1 MGKLAALLKALSGQ
15 TLEERER
22 KLIELEADA
31 NITALVP
38 ELVYEQI
45 VTGAEEALCMREVLR
60 KATIRMDRP
69 EMKVTVWKRPTRV
82 LPQVG
87 DVGMFPNATVGD
99 FEVVTLSAKKYGEI
113 VPISQDLIEDS
124 LFDLI
129 EILLREEG
137 RIAENTLN
145 QVAIDE
151 VVTNA
156 SHNTSWDPD
165 EPVKQIAEAVS
176 LVKGDNFVPD
186 TLILTP
192 EALGDMFT
200 DAHFTYQYIGEV
212 GNIRSQEMKQPILGM
227 RVFVLGYPTDYFD
240 YAANKA
246 AAVVMDSQRAALL
259 GIRENITT
267 DRIEDPLNDLVNL
280 KVWMRFDVKV
290 VWNKAIAVLKKTS

>member
-1 MGKLAALLKALSGQ
+1 MGKLAALLKALSGH

-22 KLIELEADA
+22 KLLELEADA

-45 VTGAEEALCMREVLR
+45 VAGAEEALCMRDVLR
-60 KATIRMDRP
+60 KSTIRMDRP
-69 EMKVTVWKRPTRV
+69 EMKITVWKRPSRV

-87 DVGMFPNATVGD
+87 DVGAYPNATIGD
-99 FEVVTLSAKKYGEI
+99 FNVVTLSAKKYGEI

-124 LFDLI
+124 LFDLV
-129 EILLREEG
+129 EMLLREEG

-151 VVTNA
+151 IVKNA
-156 SHNTSWDPD
+156 SHSHDWNNTQ
-165 EPVKQIAEAVS
+165 PVKAIAEAVS
-176 LVKGDNFVPD
+176 DVKGDNFTPD

-192 EALGDMFT
+192 EALADMFM
-200 DAHFTYQYIGEV
+200 DEHFTYQYIGEA
-212 GNIRSQEMKQPILGM
+212 GNIRSQELKQPILGM
-227 RVFVLGYPTDYFD
+227 KVYVLGYPTSYFD
-240 YAANKA
+240 YASGKKV
-246 AAVVMDSQRAALL
+246 AVVMDSQRAAIL

-267 DRIEDPLNDLVNL
+267 DRIEDPLNDLINL

-290 VWNKAIAVLKKTS
+290 IWGGAIAVLNYA

>member
-1 MGKLAALLKALSGQ
+1 MGKLAALLKVISGQ

-22 KLIELEADA
+22 KLLELEADA

-69 EMKVTVWKRPTRV
+69 EMRITVWKRPTRT

-87 DVGMFPNATVGD
+87 DVGTYPNATVGD
-99 FEVVTLSAKKYGEI
+99 FEVITLSAKKYGEI

-124 LFDLI
+124 LFDLV

-137 RIAENTLN
+137 RVAENTLN
-145 QVAIDE
+145 QVSIDE
-151 VVTNA
+151 IVTNA
-156 SHNTSWDPD
+156 SHNTSWDDD

-176 LVKGDNFVPD
+176 AVKGDNFTPD

-192 EALGDMFT
+192 EALADMFM

-212 GNIRSQEMKQPILGM
+212 GNIRSQELKQPILGM
-227 RVFVLGYPTDYFD
+227 RVFVLGYPTSYFD
-240 YAANKA
+240 YASNKV

-267 DRIEDPLNDLVNL
+267 DRIEDPLNDLINL

-290 VWNKAIAVLKKTS
+290 VWGGAVAVLKLP